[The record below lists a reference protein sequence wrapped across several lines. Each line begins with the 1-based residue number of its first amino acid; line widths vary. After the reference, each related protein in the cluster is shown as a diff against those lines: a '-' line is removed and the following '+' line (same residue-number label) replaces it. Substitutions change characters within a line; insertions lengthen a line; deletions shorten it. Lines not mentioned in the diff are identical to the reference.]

1 MRFLIAFGPTQEPLD
16 PVRFLSNRSTGTI
29 GRYLVSAARKK
40 GHRVEAVEC
49 PKDVQTARD
58 LEKKLKKSLPK
69 NDVLIMAAAV
79 CDVRPR
85 LVSAMKLKKDK
96 LLTVHMVRNPDI
108 LAGLARQKKKNQI
121 FIGFGLE
128 SEKVIAGGFQ
138 KLKQKNLELIVLHQ
152 VKEKLLPFG
161 DRPVDAA
168 FLYKDQTVKKW
179 KALRKEKLARILIG
193 EAERLAGR
201 LSGEK

>member
-121 FIGFGLE
+121 WRLW
-128 SEKVIAGGFQ
+128 
-138 KLKQKNLELIVLHQ
+138 
-152 VKEKLLPFG
+152 
-161 DRPVDAA
+161 
-168 FLYKDQTVKKW
+168 KKFS
-179 KALRKEKLARILIG
+179 L
-193 EAERLAGR
+193 
-201 LSGEK
+201 